1 MKLNGVEQIPSS
13 LVACMVNGEEV
24 PIEQLAYEGFSFRVP
39 EPMEQLKNI
48 ELKFYQY
55 NSNQYQSV
63 TLLDYQSSVEE
74 KKFFYQYVILTHQ
87 IDYLKAAQ
95 EIISDY
101 SNYVGLKLDGDDE
114 ELSAKM
120 TGLPLGGWEDF
131 YETFEE
137 QKMDWLSPMPKDTYQ
152 LCTPY
157 ELALTIDSPEKYQDY
172 LNMEIEEFQKKWLE
186 KNYLGD
192 HPLFQTTASRL
203 YVGNQFCHN
212 LFPEKSC
219 FLRILKKAQEENLQ
233 VTVATTYM
241 REECLEETERLWED
255 IYQWCQENEMALEVV
270 VNDWGMVKRLETWSD
285 LFTLSLGVLL
295 NKRRKDPRMEYKN
308 GFLEKQDL
316 MLENGFSHWSYQEY
330 LKKRWNICRYEVETC
345 GYVYEI
351 PRGRSSLHVPYY
363 QTNTSQYCTLYAKLM
378 HGERGNQRLI
388 KNCANYCSQWVFLY
402 PKSFNMVGIN
412 NSLFGFDN
420 KILTDEK
427 YLHGWIE
434 QGVDRIVLDLL

>member
-24 PIEQLAYEGFSFRVP
+24 PIEQLAYEGFSFRAP
-39 EPMEQLKNI
+39 EIMEQMKTI

-74 KKFFYQYVILTHQ
+74 KKFFYQYVILTPQ
-87 IDYLKAAQ
+87 MDYLKAAQ

-120 TGLPLGGWEDF
+120 TGLPLGVWEDF

-137 QKMDWLSPMPKDTYQ
+137 QKMDWLSPMPKDTYK
-152 LCTPY
+152 LCPPY
-157 ELALTIDSPEKYQDY
+157 ELALTIDSTEKYQDY
-172 LNMEIEEFQKKWLE
+172 LNMEIKEFQKKWLE

-219 FLRILKKAQEENLQ
+219 LLRILKKAQEENLQ

-285 LFTLSLGVLL
+285 FFTLSLGVLL

-308 GFLEKQDL
+308 GFKL
-316 MLENGFSHWSYQEY
+316 
-330 LKKRWNICRYEVETC
+330 
-345 GYVYEI
+345 
-351 PRGRSSLHVPYY
+351 SL
-363 QTNTSQYCTLYAKLM
+363 S
-378 HGERGNQRLI
+378 I
-388 KNCANYCSQWVFLY
+388 
-402 PKSFNMVGIN
+402 
-412 NSLFGFDN
+412 
-420 KILTDEK
+420 
-427 YLHGWIE
+427 
-434 QGVDRIVLDLL
+434 